1 MLEPTPAM
9 RRAAT
14 TVQRAVTFSLFGG
27 TVVGTGVLLL
37 TLGQSMAKFQVCV
50 LQVCVLR
57 LRRPCFDRFAPPFWR
72 RSISGCN
79 RFTSSSS
86 VMQRRRQRRLVVAA
100 AQNDCLRCAS
110 LGPPSICLVAAAA
123 ASMYSTLHRRCS
135 CLAHNRR
142 AQQTSTAATRRSRHA
157 PLLHGDVPP
166 SVVERHAS
174 L

>member
-14 TVQRAVTFSLFGG
+14 TMQRAVTFTLFGG

-57 LRRPCFDRFAPPFWR
+57 LRWPGFDRFAPPLWR
-72 RSISGCN
+72 RNISGCN

-86 VMQRRRQRRLVVAA
+86 VMQRRRQRRLVVVA

-110 LGPPSICLVAAAA
+110 WA
-123 ASMYSTLHRRCS
+123 
-135 CLAHNRR
+135 
-142 AQQTSTAATRRSRHA
+142 
-157 PLLHGDVPP
+157 PP
-166 SVVERHAS
+166 SVS
-174 L
+174 